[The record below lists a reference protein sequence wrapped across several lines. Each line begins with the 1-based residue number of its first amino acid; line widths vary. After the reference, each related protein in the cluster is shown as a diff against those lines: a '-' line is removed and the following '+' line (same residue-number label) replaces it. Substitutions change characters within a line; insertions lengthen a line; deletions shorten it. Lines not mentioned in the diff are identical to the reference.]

1 MTELATRDPLA
12 TEIARA
18 MPDQA
23 PAPRTDTIAR
33 LAEWAEAA
41 GAVNRVATGLVDS
54 SFVPVA
60 FRNKP
65 IEATAAI
72 MAGMELGFSPMASLG
87 AFDVIQGRAAPR
99 AITIAA
105 VLQSCGHEMR
115 IDEWTDD
122 KCVMSGRRKGET
134 TWTTVEWTTQ
144 RADMLGLLGK
154 DQWKKQKRTMLRWRC
169 TSELGRIIAA
179 DALLGIPHSAEELRD
194 LPPVEAEVVSSGPIT
209 LDDVQPAPPTQATPS
224 EPDAQPAEDAPVR
237 GSITDAQ
244 LTKLAIA
251 LKELGMT
258 DRAKGL
264 AYLSDTIGRPVSSSK
279 ELTKT
284 EASKVIEALAA
295 AASPVA
301 TEEPPADPWN
311 GHNGDA
317 A

>member
-105 VLQSCGHEMR
+105 VMQNAGHQVR
-115 IDEWTDD
+115 ILEWTDD
-122 KCVMSGRRKGET
+122 KCVMVGRRKGEAE
-134 TWTTVEWTTQ
+134 WSAPVEWTLE
-144 RADMLGLLGK
+144 RAKKLGLTEK
-154 DQWKKQKRTMLRWRC
+154 DQWKRQPKTMLRWRA
-169 TSELGRIIAA
+169 TAELGRIIAA
-179 DALLGIPHSAEELRD
+179 DALLGVRYTAEELRD
-194 LPPVEAEVVSSGPIT
+194 IEPLTAEVVSSGPIT
-209 LDDVQPAPPTQATPS
+209 LDDVQPAPAARP
-224 EPDAQPAEDAPVR
+224 EPAAQPADDTPVR

-264 AYLSDTIGRPVSSSK
+264 AYLSDTIGRKVSSSK
-279 ELTKT
+279 ELTKA

-295 AASPVA
+295 AAGPDAAV
-301 TEEPPADPWN
+301 EDPPADPWN
-311 GHNGDA
+311 GHNEA
-317 A
+317 PA

>member
-1 MTELATRDPLA
+1 MTELATRSIETD
-12 TEIARA
+12 IARA

-23 PAPRTDTIAR
+23 PAPTTDTLAR
-33 LAEWAEAA
+33 LADWAEAA
-41 GAVNRVATGLVDS
+41 TAVNRVATGLVES
-54 SFVPVA
+54 SFVPAA

-65 IEATAAI
+65 VEATAAI

-105 VLQSCGHEMR
+105 VLQSRGHEMR

-122 KCVMSGRRKGET
+122 KCVMSGRRKGEA
-134 TWTTVEWTTQ
+134 TWTTVEWTTE
-144 RADMLGLLGK
+144 RADTLGLLGK
-154 DQWKKQKRTMLRWRC
+154 DQWKKQKRTMLRWRA

-179 DALLGIPHSAEELRD
+179 DALLGVPHSAEELRD

-209 LDDVQPAPPTQATPS
+209 LDDVRTPPPAP
-224 EPDAQPAEDAPVR
+224 EPAAEPAETAPSR

-258 DRAKGL
+258 DREKGL
-264 AYLSDTIGRPVSSSK
+264 AYLSDTVGRQVSSSK
-279 ELTKT
+279 KLTKA
-284 EASKVIEALAA
+284 EASKVIEALATA
-295 AASPVA
+295 GTPAPQS
-301 TEEPPADPWN
+301 EDPPADPWN
-311 GHNGDA
+311 GHNGESA
-317 A
+317 